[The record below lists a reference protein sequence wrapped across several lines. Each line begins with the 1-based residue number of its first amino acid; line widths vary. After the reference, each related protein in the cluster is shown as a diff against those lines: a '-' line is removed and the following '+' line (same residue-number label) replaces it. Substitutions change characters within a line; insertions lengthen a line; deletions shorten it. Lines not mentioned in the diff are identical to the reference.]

1 MRETPDGGEIR
12 GTVLFAH
19 AFGSSKD
26 LRGTVRMARALAERG
41 WVAVRFDFTGLGQSD
56 GDFADT
62 DLATNVADV
71 KAMAAWLAAAGQAPR
86 VLVGHSLGAVASFL
100 AAPELPEVGV
110 VVALAAPAST
120 EQLRERLAQYAPEL
134 AAGRATSAE
143 VEVAGK
149 SVRIG
154 RRLLED
160 LPRHDVA
167 AAVAALDRPLL
178 ILHSP
183 ADEITPPDHA
193 AMLFRA
199 ARHPK
204 SFVSLDRADHLL
216 LRDARD
222 AEFVAD
228 LIAAFA
234 ERYRPE

>member
-1 MRETPDGGEIR
+1 M
-12 GTVLFAH
+12 
-19 AFGSSKD
+19 
-26 LRGTVRMARALAERG
+26 
-41 WVAVRFDFTGLGQSD
+41 
-56 GDFADT
+56 
-62 DLATNVADV
+62 
-71 KAMAAWLAAAGQAPR
+71 
-86 VLVGHSLGAVASFL
+86 
-100 AAPELPEVGV
+100 
-110 VVALAAPAST
+110 
-120 EQLRERLAQYAPEL
+120 
-134 AAGRATSAE
+134 
-143 VEVAGK
+143 AGK